1 MYCNNREA
9 IHFSVLEY
17 PNNTNVHVAFKIPL
31 KNSMHIVFHAMFVFH
46 LFTQGDPGEYSVS
59 PVSLEVIFKRNIN
72 QLL

>member
-1 MYCNNREA
+1 
-9 IHFSVLEY
+9 
-17 PNNTNVHVAFKIPL
+17 
-31 KNSMHIVFHAMFVFH
+31 MHIVFHAMFVFH

>member
-31 KNSMHIVFHAMFVFH
+31 K
-46 LFTQGDPGEYSVS
+46 
-59 PVSLEVIFKRNIN
+59 K
-72 QLL
+72 